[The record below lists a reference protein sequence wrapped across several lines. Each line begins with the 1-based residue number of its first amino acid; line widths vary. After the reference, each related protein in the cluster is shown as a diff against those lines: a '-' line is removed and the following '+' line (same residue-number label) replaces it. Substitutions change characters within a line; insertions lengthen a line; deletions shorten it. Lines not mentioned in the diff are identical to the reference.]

1 MTNHKISGKKRNNV
15 NQKKKK
21 KDTKQRKNKKVKQPP
36 INPLKLV
43 ERIAENY
50 FVKHFVFRK

>member
-1 MTNHKISGKKRNNV
+1 MLIKRR
-15 NQKKKK
+15 K